1 MNKLVYS
8 VFKAI
13 MIAIV
18 FVFVWDLVFYLY
30 DVLSLNS
37 RIETLAVSMK
47 HSVSDNNG
55 LTSEAA
61 DMYKT
66 LLKQMGSAYNTSSYN
81 FVVGFNLN
89 SSSEAK
95 DKNGN
100 ALSASSNLSI
110 TGKDNANHDV
120 DLVHWNAGDIGDY
133 GDITCLQI
141 QVGVVQPLWYWGGN
155 KNGDY
160 NYNGED
166 ATSWNRDVSGAGGHT
181 ITLDYTYFV
190 PDLKYKSITE
200 A

>member
-13 MIAIV
+13 MVAIV

-66 LLKQMGSAYNTSSYN
+66 LLKQMGKSYNTSSYN

-89 SSSEAK
+89 SNHEAK
-95 DKNGN
+95 DKNGSP
-100 ALSASSNLSI
+100 LSASSTLQV
-110 TGKDNANHDV
+110 KDASGTN
-120 DLVHWNAGDIGDY
+120 LVHWNAGDIGDY

-160 NYNGED
+160 NYNGQSADE
-166 ATSWNRDVSGAGGHT
+166 WNRDVSGAGGHT
-181 ITLDYTYFV
+181 IILDYTYFV
-190 PDLKYKSITE
+190 PDLQYKSVTE
-200 A
+200 E